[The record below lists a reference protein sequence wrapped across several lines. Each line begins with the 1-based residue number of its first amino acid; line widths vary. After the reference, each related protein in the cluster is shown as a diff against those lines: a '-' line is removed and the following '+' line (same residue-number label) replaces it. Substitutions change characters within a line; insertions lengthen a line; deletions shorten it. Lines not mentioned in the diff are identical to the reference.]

1 MMYNFKY
8 ETHLHTSQGSDCA
21 QTTGADMADHYKAN
35 GYTGIIVTDHF
46 FGGNVAR
53 RISADLLW
61 KTRIAM
67 FCEGFEDAK
76 RRGDEIGLDVF
87 FGFEFAFLGTEFL
100 VLGLDKDWLTENPQI
115 LNMSLRAVLRLF
127 RAAGGFVIHAHPF
140 RAADYIEMIR
150 LLPDCVDAVEVF
162 NGGNARSLRTRP
174 DKAALQFAELYE
186 LPVSSGTD
194 IHSHFQPPSGGIAL
208 EQPAAN
214 LEDICS
220 AIRERRCE
228 LLRGE

>member
-1 MMYNFKY
+1 MYNFKY

-21 QTTGADMADHYKAN
+21 QNTGADMADYYKAL
-35 GYTGIIVTDHF
+35 GYTGIFVTDHF
-46 FGGNVAR
+46 FGGNFAS

-100 VLGLDKDWLTENPQI
+100 VLGLDKEWLTENPQI
-115 LNMSLRAVLRLF
+115 MGMSLRAVLKLF

-140 RAADYIEMIR
+140 RSADYIEMIR
-150 LLPDCVDAVEVF
+150 LLPDCVDAIEIF
-162 NGGNARSLRTRP
+162 NGGNARYLNPRP
-174 DKAALQFAELYE
+174 NKAAAQFAELYD
-186 LPVSSGTD
+186 LPATSGTD
-194 IHSHFQPPSGGIAL
+194 THNNYQAVTGGIAL
-208 EQPAAN
+208 EQRAATLEN
-214 LEDICS
+214 LFA

-228 LLRGE
+228 ILRND